1 MSSSDH
7 NEQHSV
13 IGGNNKTSSSCV
25 ELLRV
30 TLLSLEGI
38 ELLDETIL
46 KSLSSSS
53 SSNRRRRRNNN
64 NCKNTNSDNDAW
76 RITVWAGFRS
86 SFPSGCLTVPTT
98 HYSTIFER
106 EGNLL
111 AVESNQIQLDS
122 SAAAGRVDWGCSI
135 NSTQYDDNIIPP
147 QHHLHVMLPP
157 PSQQTT
163 SADCEEIILPDIIEI
178 HVCITCILTDTKLE
192 DEAVMSSQHHEKQNE
207 KHFCHGVAH
216 LRVPSSCEPSTSKD
230 LDLSGYSRPG
240 GKVVMLPIRAKPP
253 SMSSG
258 SSSNG
263 NVGADNDN
271 ILTKFVNNAVLSVQV
286 EKVTVPKEQFDKNNN
301 DEDQRHYINSNWNG
315 ESCAPASVS
324 PNNSQEKENHLERAG
339 QIISNIRQTFSSTIS
354 KNIRKSQEEESNDL
368 VQSQQSQLRDRPPK
382 KKTFVQLLKF
392 GCGELGDVLHGGEE
406 HGMYDDPVGSSLAT
420 EEVMGR

>member
-13 IGGNNKTSSSCV
+13 IGGNNTTSSSCV

-46 KSLSSSS
+46 TSLSSSS
-53 SSNRRRRRNNN
+53 SSNQRRRRNNN
-64 NCKNTNSDNDAW
+64 NCKNTESDSAW

-86 SFPSGCLTVPTT
+86 SFPSGCVTVPTT

-192 DEAVMSSQHHEKQNE
+192 DEALMSSQHHEKQNE

-240 GKVVMLPIRAKPP
+240 GKVTMLPIRAKPP

-286 EKVTVPKEQFDKNNN
+286 EKVTVPIEQFDKNNN

>member
-13 IGGNNKTSSSCV
+13 IGGNNTTSSSSV

-53 SSNRRRRRNNN
+53 NRRRRRNNN
-64 NCKNTNSDNDAW
+64 NCKNNTESDNDDW

-86 SFPSGCLTVPTT
+86 SFPSGCLTVPTS

-111 AVESNQIQLDS
+111 AVESNQIQLMDDS
-122 SAAAGRVDWGCSI
+122 ASSVGRVDWACS
-135 NSTQYDDNIIPP
+135 NSTQYDDNNIIPP

-157 PSQQTT
+157 PSQPKTI

-178 HVCITCILTDTKLE
+178 HVCITCILMDTKQE
-192 DEAVMSSQHHEKQNE
+192 DETVMSSRDNHE

-216 LRVPSSCEPSTSKD
+216 LRIPSSYESSTSKD
-230 LDLSGYSRPG
+230 LDLSGYSRAG

-253 SMSSG
+253 PMNSSR
-258 SSSNG
+258 SND
-263 NVGADNDN
+263 NFGADNDK
-271 ILTKFVNNAVLSVQV
+271 ILTKFVNNAILSVQV
-286 EKVTVPKEQFDKNNN
+286 EKLTVPKEELDKNNN

-354 KNIRKSQEEESNDL
+354 RNLRKSQEEESNDL
-368 VQSQQSQLRDRPPK
+368 VQSQQSQSKDHPPK

-392 GCGELGDVLHGGEE
+392 GCGELGNVLHGGEE

-420 EEVMGR
+420 EEVMGG

>member
-7 NEQHSV
+7 NEQHSL
-13 IGGNNKTSSSCV
+13 ICGNNNNTV

-38 ELLDETIL
+38 ELVDETISQ
-46 KSLSSSS
+46 SLSSSS
-53 SSNRRRRRNNN
+53 SSNRRRRCNYS
-64 NCKNTNSDNDAW
+64 NCKNAESDDNAW

-86 SFPSGCLTVPTT
+86 SFPSGCLTVPTS

-111 AVESNQIQLDS
+111 AVESNQIQLEDS
-122 SAAAGRVDWGCSI
+122 SSDVGRVDWGCN
-135 NSTQYDDNIIPP
+135 NSTQYDDNIIPS

-163 SADCEEIILPDIIEI
+163 SADCEGIILPDIIEI

-192 DEAVMSSQHHEKQNE
+192 DEAVMSSQHHEKHNE

-216 LRVPSSCEPSTSKD
+216 LRVPSSCELSTSKD
-230 LDLSGYSRPG
+230 LDLSGYSRHG
-240 GKVVMLPIRAKPP
+240 GKVVMLPIREKPP
-253 SMSSG
+253 SMSS
-258 SSSNG
+258 SSRSSNG

-271 ILTKFVNNAVLSVQV
+271 RLTKFVNNAVLSVQV

-315 ESCAPASVS
+315 KSCAPASVS
-324 PNNSQEKENHLERAG
+324 PNNSHEKENHLERAG

-354 KNIRKSQEEESNDL
+354 RNIRKSQEEESNDL
-368 VQSQQSQLRDRPPK
+368 VQSQQSQSRDRPPK